1 MASALA
7 ASYKMADMF
16 GPQRVPPADGQES
29 VWDYPRPP
37 KLEPVPQRLRV
48 MFNGETIADT
58 MSGFRVLE
66 TSHPPVY
73 YIPPA
78 DIRMEFVRRAPGQSW
93 CEFKGHAAYWSLE
106 VAGKRS
112 DNAGWSYPN
121 PTPAFAA
128 IAGCLAFYASR
139 VDQCLVGDEL
149 VQPQQGDFYGG
160 WITSNIVGP
169 FKGGA
174 GTRGW

>member
-1 MASALA
+1 
-7 ASYKMADMF
+7 MF
-16 GPQRVPPADGQES
+16 GPKRVTPADGQES

-37 KLEPVPQRLRV
+37 KLEPVPERLRV
-48 MFNGETIADT
+48 VFNGETVADT
-58 MSGFRVLE
+58 VSGFRVLE

-78 DIRMEFVRRAPGQSW
+78 DIRMEFLRRAPGQSW
-93 CEFKGHAAYWSLE
+93 CEFKGTAAYWSLE
-106 VAGKRS
+106 VGDKRS
-112 DNAGWSYPN
+112 ENAAWSYPA

-128 IAGCLAFYASR
+128 IAGYLAFYASR
-139 VDQCLVGDEL
+139 VDQCSVGEDL

-160 WITSNIVGP
+160 WITPKVVGP